1 MSGTFQP
8 KRQAPLV
15 ARLVGQWGK
24 DSKKRKNSLCTSPAP
39 REPPAMPA
47 AQGGGPGCRGGPRGS
62 AGQSK
67 GRWGR
72 TGESLRTP
80 SGTSLP
86 SAVPG
91 PGGPSHPLPVAPRD
105 GRSGGSA
112 ARPWPP
118 ASQARAA
125 PSTGPGTPWEREVAG
140 SAGRKRGH
148 WAGTASP
155 RSVRPG
161 ARGAGRGPGS
171 SPPAPAAPPP
181 SWLWLGCARRSPIGG
196 GNDGDYGA
204 PGAVSSEAVAAGTA
218 QGLVAPRFRLQRP
231 GSPRA
236 APSTSRPGA
245 GQDPTLHRAVSPRC
259 PPSPPGGPPLSRAV
273 PTLGPRAQLPSAS
286 WARLAAACPWGPTPT
301 SQVLAA
307 PSTRC
312 LPAPG
317 VRSPRRGPRRARAGL
332 SRTCK
337 NAGGGR
343 AASRAPAPAPVGARA
358 SSRGPAT
365 PACPA
370 SAPRAP
376 GPGSARSAAAAAGP
390 GTHHVLEAA
399 PGAGGSEK
407 RAAAGTRAGGRP
419 QPGAGSACS
428 GARRRAPAPGR
439 PPRAVAARLTLSRAV
454 RARGQ
459 PAGRA
464 GGAGCGPDPSHRVQP
479 EFESNSSATA
489 QRETGSRWRGP
500 RQRPGS
506 FVS

>member
-1 MSGTFQP
+1 MGAN
-8 KRQAPLV
+8 R
-15 ARLVGQWGK
+15 
-24 DSKKRKNSLCTSPAP
+24 
-39 REPPAMPA
+39 REPPHTLRHVPPLRGPRSGRALPPA
-47 AQGGGPGCRGGPRGS
+47 SCGAQRRTLRRQRGPAVAAREPGPRG
-62 AGQSK
+62 AEH
-67 GRWGR
+67 RPR
-72 TGESLRTP
+72 HSL
-80 SGTSLP
+80 G
-86 SAVPG
+86 
-91 PGGPSHPLPVAPRD
+91 
-105 GRSGGSA
+105 
-112 ARPWPP
+112 
-118 ASQARAA
+118 
-125 PSTGPGTPWEREVAG
+125 AG
-140 SAGRKRGH
+140 SGRLCRPQTWPLGRDRLPKERPAWGAGR
-148 WAGTASP
+148 
-155 RSVRPG
+155 G
-161 ARGAGRGPGS
+161 ARGAGPAPPRRPRLLRPRAGSGWAALAEARSAAGTTETTAPLGLCPRRRSPRARRRGW
-171 SPPAPAAPPP
+171 SPPASGCSARGVPAPPP
-181 SWLWLGCARRSPIGG
+181 PLA
-196 GNDGDYGA
+196 A
-204 PGAVSSEAVAAGTA
+204 PE
-218 QGLVAPRFRLQRP
+218 P
-231 GSPRA
+231 GRTPHSTGPSPRA
-236 APSTSRPGA
+236 AHRP
-245 GQDPTLHRAVSPRC
+245 R
-259 PPSPPGGPPLSRAV
+259 PGGPPLSRAV

-307 PSTRC
+307 PSTRG

-358 SSRGPAT
+358 SFRGPAT

-464 GGAGCGPDPSHRVQP
+464 EGAGCGPDPSHRVQP

-489 QRETGSRWRGP
+489 QRETGSAVLS
-500 RQRPGS
+500 GS
-506 FVS
+506 KHSPATREGHVSSGSLHAGLRTADKRVREPDVLRSSGSKWTLWGTEFPAGRSG

>member
-47 AQGGGPGCRGGPRGS
+47 AQGGGPGCRGGPRGPQGS
-62 AGQSK
+62 RRGD
-67 GRWGR
+67 G
-72 TGESLRTP
+72 GEPARSLRTP

-86 SAVPG
+86 SPVPG

-105 GRSGGSA
+105 GCSGGSA

-125 PSTGPGTPWEREVAG
+125 LSTGPGTPWEREVAG
-140 SAGRKRGH
+140 FAGRKRGH

-236 APSTSRPGA
+236 APSTRRRGA

-317 VRSPRRGPRRARAGL
+317 CGALAGVPD
-332 SRTCK
+332 
-337 NAGGGR
+337 A
-343 AASRAPAPAPVGARA
+343 RAPASPARVR
-358 SSRGPAT
+358 T
-365 PACPA
+365 
-370 SAPRAP
+370 
-376 GPGSARSAAAAAGP
+376 
-390 GTHHVLEAA
+390 
-399 PGAGGSEK
+399 PGAGGLPPAHLRE
-407 RAAAGTRAGGRP
+407 RP
-419 QPGAGSACS
+419 WGPARLS
-428 GARRRAPAPGR
+428 GAQRRQPAQRVPPAPPALAARAR
-439 PPRAVAARLTLSRAV
+439 PPRRRGPALTTSWRPRRALADLRSAPRRGRGREGGRSLEPGARARERAGAPRPPAAR
-454 RARGQ
+454 
-459 PAGRA
+459 PE
-464 GGAGCGPDPSHRVQP
+464 PSP
-479 EFESNSSATA
+479 LA
-489 QRETGSRWRGP
+489 
-500 RQRPGS
+500 
-506 FVS
+506 